1 MLEETTI
8 GRIVCSMEPE
18 KSSIKNGSK
27 VHRRVRKVMPPQI
40 VWPLLFTLGN
50 LVAGFAAI
58 HYATKGEN
66 WVGPWGWSGLTMA
79 GSLVFLGMFLDS
91 VDGSVAR
98 LTKSVTELGAMLDS
112 LADLVTC
119 GVAPAMMVLALVG
132 SYLGEDGHL
141 TVLGPDADM
150 PWGKVV
156 WAIAAVYVCCT
167 ALRLARFNVETHPE
181 EGPDDDIAFHGIPSP
196 GAAGVVVAL
205 IMLHQ
210 HILANGVEAVWI
222 GRAYAFGVPIVAL
235 SCALAM
241 VSNIPYKHF
250 VSKYLVKPQSF
261 RFLSTTVII
270 IFSAIWWFQ
279 ETVAFGFVWYALTG
293 PIQVIRNRR
302 QTTEELQ

>member
-1 MLEETTI
+1 
-8 GRIVCSMEPE
+8 MESE
-18 KSSIKNGSK
+18 QKQTQRKSR
-27 VHRRVRKVMPPQI
+27 VRRRVRKVMPPQI

-58 HYATKGEN
+58 HYATKSAE

-79 GSLVFLGMFLDS
+79 GSMVFLGMFLDC

-98 LTKSVTELGAMLDS
+98 LTKSVTPLGAMLDS

-132 SYLGEDGHL
+132 GYLGKDGQL

-181 EGPDDDIAFHGIPSP
+181 EGPDDDIEFHGIPSP

-210 HILANGVEAVWI
+210 HVLANGIDAVWL
-222 GRAYAFGVPIVAL
+222 GRSYAFGVPIVAL
-235 SCALAM
+235 CCALGM
-241 VSNIPYKHF
+241 VSRIPYNHF
-250 VSKYLVKPQSF
+250 FGRYLARPQTF

-270 IFSAIWWFQ
+270 IFFSIWWFQ
-279 ETVAFGFVWYALTG
+279 ETVAVGFIWYALTG
-293 PIQVIRNRR
+293 PIEVIKKRR
-302 QTTEELQ
+302 QSQEGLQ

>member
-1 MLEETTI
+1 LRATSD
-8 GRIVCSMEPE
+8 RIVHSMESE
-18 KSSIKNGSK
+18 QKKTQRKSR
-27 VHRRVRKVMPPQI
+27 VRRRVRKVMPPQI

-58 HYATKGEN
+58 HYATKSAE

-79 GSLVFLGMFLDS
+79 GSMVFLGMFLDC

-98 LTKSVTELGAMLDS
+98 LTKSVTPLGAMLDS

-132 SYLGEDGHL
+132 GYLGKDGQL

-181 EGPDDDIAFHGIPSP
+181 EGPDDDIEFHGIPSP

-210 HILANGVEAVWI
+210 HVLANGIDAVWL
-222 GRAYAFGVPIVAL
+222 GRSYAFGVPIVAL
-235 SCALAM
+235 CCALGM
-241 VSNIPYKHF
+241 VSRIPYNHF
-250 VSKYLVKPQSF
+250 LGRYLARPQTF

-270 IFSAIWWFQ
+270 IFFSIWWFQ
-279 ETVAFGFVWYALTG
+279 ETVAVGFIWYALTG
-293 PIQVIRNRR
+293 PFEVIKKRR
-302 QTTEELQ
+302 KSQEGLQ

>member
-1 MLEETTI
+1 MV
-8 GRIVCSMEPE
+8 RSMESSEIPTE
-18 KSSIKNGSK
+18 KASS
-27 VHRRVRKVMPPQI
+27 VRRRVRKVMPPQI

-50 LVAGFAAI
+50 LVAGFSAI
-58 HYATKGEN
+58 HYATKSAE

-79 GSLVFLGMFLDS
+79 GSMIFLGMFLDS
-91 VDGSVAR
+91 IDGVVAR
-98 LTKSVTELGAMLDS
+98 LTNSVTELGAMLDS

-119 GVAPAMMVLALVG
+119 GVAPAIMILVLVG
-132 SYLGEDGHL
+132 GYLGEEGHL

-181 EGPDDDIAFHGIPSP
+181 EGPSDDIAFLGIPSP

-210 HILANGVEAVWI
+210 HVLANGIDTVWI

-235 SCALAM
+235 GCALGM
-241 VSNIPYKHF
+241 VSNIPYDHF
-250 VSKYLVKPQSF
+250 VSKYLGRPQTF
-261 RFLSTTVII
+261 RFLSVTVII
-270 IFSAIWWFQ
+270 IFLGIWWFQ
-279 ETVAFGFVWYALTG
+279 ETVVLGFIWYALTG
-293 PIQVIRNRR
+293 PIEVMKKRR
-302 QTTEELQ
+302 QAQEELQ

>member
-1 MLEETTI
+1 
-8 GRIVCSMEPE
+8 
-18 KSSIKNGSK
+18 
-27 VHRRVRKVMPPQI
+27 MPPQI

-58 HYATKGEN
+58 HYATKDSS

-79 GSLVFLGMFLDS
+79 SAMVFIGMFLDS

-98 LTKSVTELGAMLDS
+98 LTRSVSELGAMLDS

-132 SYLGEDGHL
+132 SYLGDEGQL
-141 TVLGPDADM
+141 TVLGPDADLS
-150 PWGKVV
+150 WGKMV

-181 EGPDDDIAFHGIPSP
+181 EGPDDSISFHGIPSP
-196 GAAGVVVAL
+196 GAAGVVVSL
-205 IMLHQ
+205 IILHQ
-210 HILANGVEAVWI
+210 HVLSSGVEAVWI

-241 VSNIPYKHF
+241 VSNIPYQHF
-250 VSKYLVKPQSF
+250 VSKYLARPQTF
-261 RFLSTTVII
+261 RFLSTTTVLL
-270 IFSAIWWFQ
+270 FAGIWWFQ
-279 ETVAFGFVWYALTG
+279 ETIAVGFVWYALTG
-293 PIQVIRNRR
+293 PIEIIRKR
-302 QTTEELQ
+302 QQAQEEL

>member
-1 MLEETTI
+1 
-8 GRIVCSMEPE
+8 MESE
-18 KSSIKNGSK
+18 QKQTQRKSR
-27 VHRRVRKVMPPQI
+27 VRRRVRKVMPPQI
-40 VWPLLFTLGN
+40 VWPILFTLGN

-58 HYATKGEN
+58 HYATKSAE

-79 GSLVFLGMFLDS
+79 GSMVFLGMFLDC

-98 LTKSVTELGAMLDS
+98 LTKSVTPLGTMLDS

-132 SYLGEDGHL
+132 GYLGKDGQL

-181 EGPDDDIAFHGIPSP
+181 EGPDDDIEFHGIPSP

-210 HILANGVEAVWI
+210 HVLANGIDAVWL
-222 GRAYAFGVPIVAL
+222 GRSYAFGVPIVAL
-235 SCALAM
+235 CCALGM
-241 VSNIPYKHF
+241 VSRIPYNHF
-250 VSKYLVKPQSF
+250 VGRYLARPQTF

-270 IFSAIWWFQ
+270 IFFSIWWFQ
-279 ETVAFGFVWYALTG
+279 ETVAVGFIWYALTG
-293 PIQVIRNRR
+293 PIEVIKKRR
-302 QTTEELQ
+302 QSQEGLQ